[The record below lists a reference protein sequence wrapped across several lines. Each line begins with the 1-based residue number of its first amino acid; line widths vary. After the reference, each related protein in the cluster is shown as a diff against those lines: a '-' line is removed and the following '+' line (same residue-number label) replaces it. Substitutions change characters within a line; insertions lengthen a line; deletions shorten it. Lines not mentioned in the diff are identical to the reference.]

1 MTSYLNNRVQNS
13 IFLNPATPCEVQKIL
28 SNLKNT
34 AGGWD
39 KITKMLIVNILD
51 HILIPL
57 THIIHLSISTG
68 MFPSEL
74 KIAKIKPLFKAEN
87 KHLYTNYRPISLLP
101 TISKIFEKIIYSR
114 LINFFEANKILY
126 SKQFGFRSSHSTELA
141 LQLFIHELSKA
152 QADRL
157 NMIGIFLDFSKAFDT
172 VNFNI
177 LLTKL
182 YHYGIRG
189 TALKLIESYLRERK
203 QFICYQ
209 NVISE
214 NKIITTGVPQGSIL
228 GPLFFLIYINDFAN
242 VSKIMKPIL
251 YADDSSF
258 FNSYNKNVDPTNI
271 INPELVK
278 IVKWL
283 NVNKLSLNIKKS
295 NFIIFCPSYKQKGPE
310 LIPKIELQ
318 GQQIQQ
324 VAQTTFLG
332 FIIENSMTWQGH
344 IKFLCNKTAKS
355 IGIIQKARVHLDTD
369 TLVGLYYSFIYPY
382 LINGITVWGK
392 ANKSVLEPLFKLQ
405 KRPLDLCLTNLSEL
419 HPYRFS

>member
-1 MTSYLNNRVQNS
+1 MNPLVIAENFNIFFVEIGPKLESKIKVENIEVTSYLNNRVQNS
-13 IFLNPATPCEVQKIL
+13 IFLNPATPSEVQKII

-39 KITKMLIVNILD
+39 KITKKLIVNILD

-57 THIIHLSISTG
+57 THIINLSLSTG

-87 KHLYTNYRPISLLP
+87 QHLYTHYWPISLPP
-101 TISKIFEKIIYSR
+101 TFSKIFEKIIHTR

-141 LQLFIHELSKA
+141 LHLFIHELSKA

-157 NMIGIFLDFSKAFDT
+157 NMIGIFLDFSKAFDN

-214 NKIITTGVPQGSIL
+214 NKIITTGVRTPRKYFRTAV
-228 GPLFFLIYINDFAN
+228 LFN
-242 VSKIMKPIL
+242 L
-251 YADDSSF
+251 Y
-258 FNSYNKNVDPTNI
+258 K
-271 INPELVK
+271 
-278 IVKWL
+278 
-283 NVNKLSLNIKKS
+283 
-295 NFIIFCPSYKQKGPE
+295 
-310 LIPKIELQ
+310 
-318 GQQIQQ
+318 
-324 VAQTTFLG
+324 
-332 FIIENSMTWQGH
+332 
-344 IKFLCNKTAKS
+344 
-355 IGIIQKARVHLDTD
+355 
-369 TLVGLYYSFIYPY
+369 
-382 LINGITVWGK
+382 
-392 ANKSVLEPLFKLQ
+392 
-405 KRPLDLCLTNLSEL
+405 
-419 HPYRFS
+419 

>member
-1 MTSYLNNRVQNS
+1 MNPLVIAENFNIFFVEIGPKLESKIKVENIEVTSYLNNRVQNS
-13 IFLNPATPCEVQKIL
+13 IFLNPATPSEVQKII

-39 KITKMLIVNILD
+39 KITKKLIVNILD

-57 THIIHLSISTG
+57 THIINLSLSTG

-87 KHLYTNYRPISLLP
+87 QHLYTHYWPISLPP
-101 TISKIFEKIIYSR
+101 TFSKIFEKIIYTR

-141 LQLFIHELSKA
+141 LHLFIHELSKA

-157 NMIGIFLDFSKAFDT
+157 NMIGIFLDFSKAFDN

-214 NKIITTGVPQGSIL
+214 NKIITTGVHTPRKYFRTAV
-228 GPLFFLIYINDFAN
+228 LFN
-242 VSKIMKPIL
+242 L
-251 YADDSSF
+251 Y
-258 FNSYNKNVDPTNI
+258 K
-271 INPELVK
+271 
-278 IVKWL
+278 
-283 NVNKLSLNIKKS
+283 
-295 NFIIFCPSYKQKGPE
+295 
-310 LIPKIELQ
+310 
-318 GQQIQQ
+318 
-324 VAQTTFLG
+324 
-332 FIIENSMTWQGH
+332 
-344 IKFLCNKTAKS
+344 
-355 IGIIQKARVHLDTD
+355 
-369 TLVGLYYSFIYPY
+369 
-382 LINGITVWGK
+382 
-392 ANKSVLEPLFKLQ
+392 
-405 KRPLDLCLTNLSEL
+405 
-419 HPYRFS
+419 

>member
-1 MTSYLNNRVQNS
+1 MQKHWHILKEIIGKNKSEIYPTFFTSEDGKREMNPLVIAENFNFFFVEIGPKLESKIKVENIEVTSYLNNRVQNS
-13 IFLNPATPCEVQKIL
+13 IFLNRATPSEVQKII

-39 KITKMLIVNILD
+39 KITKRLIVNVLD
-51 HILIPL
+51 HILIHIYNIY
-57 THIIHLSISTG
+57 THIVNLSLSTG

-101 TISKIFEKIIYSR
+101 TFSKIFEKIIYSR
-114 LINFFEANKILY
+114 LINFFEANTILY
-126 SKQFGFRSSHSTELA
+126 SKQFSFRSSHSTELA
-141 LQLFIHELSKA
+141 LHLFIHELSKA

-157 NMIGIFLDFSKAFDT
+157 NMIGIFLDFSKTFDT

-214 NKIITTGVPQGSIL
+214 NKIITTGVPQGSSL
-228 GPLFFLIYINDFAN
+228 GPLFFLIYINDLAN

-258 FNSYNKNVDPTNI
+258 FIAI
-271 INPELVK
+271 IK
-278 IVKWL
+278 
-283 NVNKLSLNIKKS
+283 
-295 NFIIFCPSYKQKGPE
+295 
-310 LIPKIELQ
+310 
-318 GQQIQQ
+318 
-324 VAQTTFLG
+324 
-332 FIIENSMTWQGH
+332 M
-344 IKFLCNKTAKS
+344 
-355 IGIIQKARVHLDTD
+355 
-369 TLVGLYYSFIYPY
+369 
-382 LINGITVWGK
+382 
-392 ANKSVLEPLFKLQ
+392 
-405 KRPLDLCLTNLSEL
+405 
-419 HPYRFS
+419 